1 MSLGVRFEQIQ
12 RYEEV
17 FGFLFGLKKLKSA
30 KDDELMIS
38 CVKLEASL
46 EHDGHFDVDGKHL
59 FLELQYIRGILPKE
73 ITKAIQILEFLKRM
87 DGCYP
92 NAEIAYR
99 ILLTISISVASA
111 ERSFSKLKLI
121 KNYLRLTMSQERL
134 NGLSMISIEHELAE
148 KLDYSKLIN
157 DFAGKKAMRVIFHK

>member
-1 MSLGVRFEQIQ
+1 M
-12 RYEEV
+12 
-17 FGFLFGLKKLKSA
+17 FGLKRLKSA
-30 KDDELMIS
+30 KDDEFMIY

-46 EHDGHFDVDGKHL
+46 EHDGHFDVDGKYL
-59 FLELQYIRGILPKE
+59 LMELQYLRGMLPKK
-73 ITKAIQILEFLKRM
+73 ITKTIKMLKFLKRM

-92 NAEIAYR
+92 NTEIAYR
-99 ILLTISISVASA
+99 ILLTIPISVASA

-121 KNYLRLTMSQERL
+121 KNYLRSTMSQERL

-157 DFAGKKAMRVIFHK
+157 DFAGKKARRVIFHK